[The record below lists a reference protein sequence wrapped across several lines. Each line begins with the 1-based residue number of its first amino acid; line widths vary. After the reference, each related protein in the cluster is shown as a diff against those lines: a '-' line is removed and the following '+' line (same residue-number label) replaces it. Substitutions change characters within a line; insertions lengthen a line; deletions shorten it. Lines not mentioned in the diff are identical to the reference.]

1 MRRRRGFVLLAAIM
15 LCVVLVVVGALLIQ
29 QQRLLASRSLRF
41 ERQYATQDQAYSD
54 FQHALA
60 LNQLGGLHIPC
71 PGYTQPVPSKDLS
84 AQAGDLRQSFR
95 GLASTSF
102 PIGLMAMGGDLD
114 IKSVRSVHDYDNDA
128 QDSRL
133 MGMMARVAASG
144 SVQVNGHLN
153 GHAYAQNGS
162 AQTTDGSGILH
173 SQWPSSPLQL
183 PEDFSDGLATLRAQ
197 LQATPGNLKMPATI
211 PNSLRIPPD
220 ECQSVTTGLDLG
232 GDLLIGD
239 NAVLRVAGDLKVAG
253 SVYIGQQSSLLVGGS
268 TTISGLNLSYSWHK
282 QAMNLA
288 TICSCVYS
296 RGPLQILGNGMG
308 YAEITDWVPS
318 DPALPD
324 YLGTCQAG
332 TADTTDVPGVLLV
345 SDSNLTVQGGRKVA
359 GLLYASGIQLKGVD
373 QLLGTAWSTQSIQAG
388 NTNYR
393 CFPFYTHAFVH
404 TSASN
409 VTLNAAQSHATA
421 WGQIP

>member
-1 MRRRRGFVLLAAIM
+1 MRRRGFVLLAAMM
-15 LCVVLVVVGALLIQ
+15 LCVVLVVVGALLVQ
-29 QQRLLASRSLRF
+29 QQRMLANRSLRF

-60 LNQLGGLHIPC
+60 LNQLGELQIPSQ
-71 PGYTQPVPSKDLS
+71 GYTQPVASKDLS
-84 AQAGDLRQSFR
+84 AQAGDLRQTFR

-102 PIGLMAMGGDLD
+102 PIGLMAMGGDLNVR
-114 IKSVRSVHDYDNDA
+114 SVRSVHDYDNDP

-153 GHAYAQNGS
+153 GHAYAQGGS

-173 SQWPSSPLQL
+173 SHWASPLEL
-183 PEDFSDGLATLRAQ
+183 PVDFSDALAQLRGA
-197 LQATPGNLKMPATI
+197 LQATPGSLKVPATI
-211 PNSLRIPPD
+211 ANSLRIPPD
-220 ECQSVTTGLDLG
+220 ECQNVDSGLSIAQ
-232 GDLLIGD
+232 DLLIGD
-239 NAVLRVAGDLKVAG
+239 NAVLRVAGDLKVSG
-253 SVYIGQQSSLLVGGS
+253 SVYIGQQSSLIVEGS

-296 RGPLQILGNGMG
+296 RGPLQILGNAMG
-308 YAEITDWVPS
+308 YAEIIDWVPG
-318 DPALPD
+318 DPALPE
-324 YLGTCQAG
+324 YLGSCQAEIP
-332 TADTTDVPGVLLV
+332 DTTDVPGVLLV
-345 SDSNLTVQGGRKVA
+345 SDSNLTVQGGHKIA
-359 GLLYASGIQLKGVD
+359 GLLYASGIQLKNVD

-388 NTNYR
+388 DTNYR
-393 CFPFYTHAFVH
+393 CFPFYTHAFIH

-421 WGQIP
+421 WGQLP